1 MSPIGLECSPIGLR
15 KIEKWDKILKCK
27 VRQQSNR
34 RPSESARVQ
43 RSDSAVRQSLKIVK
57 LVRIKVSRTLK
68 SPSRTLFSTRKS
80 DKNAKWSDNS
90 VGLFLVRRSPIRSPI
105 GLNSVRSDSDG
116 PRRSQKGVKV
126 ASDCCRSPSE
136 SDRSPSESV
145 GVRKWSDGRP
155 TESVGPKVT
164 LYTLSVVVGGC
175 RIENIYQLIR
185 VKDHEIMVKKFQK
198 RTEYSKSFS
207 ARNSLFSI
215 LHLYQV
221 PIYTCYAHLVK
232 TENCVI
238 MTACLAESS

>member
-43 RSDSAVRQSLKIVK
+43 RSDSAVRQSLKFVK

-116 PRRSQKGVKV
+116 LRRSQKGVKV

-145 GVRKWSDGRP
+145 GVRKWSVGRP
-155 TESVGPKVT
+155 TESVGPKVI
-164 LYTLSVVVGGC
+164 LYTC
-175 RIENIYQLIR
+175 RPWTKN
-185 VKDHEIMVKKFQK
+185 
-198 RTEYSKSFS
+198 
-207 ARNSLFSI
+207 
-215 LHLYQV
+215 
-221 PIYTCYAHLVK
+221 YTLPLKPVR
-232 TENCVI
+232 
-238 MTACLAESS
+238 

>member
-116 PRRSQKGVKV
+116 LRRSQKGVKV

-136 SDRSPSESV
+136 SDRSPSESES
-145 GVRKWSDGRP
+145 GPTDVRQSPSDRR
-155 TESVGPKVT
+155 SLCT
-164 LYTLSVVVGGC
+164 LASYFIPELMAPIS
-175 RIENIYQLIR
+175 
-185 VKDHEIMVKKFQK
+185 
-198 RTEYSKSFS
+198 SF
-207 ARNSLFSI
+207 
-215 LHLYQV
+215 
-221 PIYTCYAHLVK
+221 K
-232 TENCVI
+232 
-238 MTACLAESS
+238 

>member
-116 PRRSQKGVKV
+116 LRRSQKGVKV

-164 LYTLSVVVGGC
+164 LYTCPRGSNMPPPKVPPPPPPP
-175 RIENIYQLIR
+175 
-185 VKDHEIMVKKFQK
+185 
-198 RTEYSKSFS
+198 RTK
-207 ARNSLFSI
+207 
-215 LHLYQV
+215 
-221 PIYTCYAHLVK
+221 
-232 TENCVI
+232 
-238 MTACLAESS
+238 